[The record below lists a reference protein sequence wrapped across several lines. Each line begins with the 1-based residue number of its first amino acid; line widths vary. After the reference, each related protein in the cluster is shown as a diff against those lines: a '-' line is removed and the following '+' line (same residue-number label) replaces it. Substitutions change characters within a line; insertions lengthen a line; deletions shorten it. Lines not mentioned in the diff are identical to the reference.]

1 MSRLLLS
8 GALLLAAAAP
18 LFAQKPA
25 TKAAATPFSVVEAG
39 VPELRAALESKRIT
53 SRQLVEQY
61 LARIAMYDHQLKA
74 VISVNPRALDEADR
88 LDRERAQGKVRGPMH
103 GIPVALKDNIHTNDI
118 RTTGGALAFAD
129 LVPPYD
135 ATITKNLREAGAI
148 ILAKTQLTEL
158 ANWVAS
164 AMPGNYTAVGGQGL
178 NPWDPR
184 TDPRAG
190 LDDGRA
196 VLATGGSSS
205 GVGTSMS
212 FWLGNGGTDTGGS
225 ILSPSIQT
233 MLVGIRP
240 TTGRLSRW
248 GVIPITGTQ
257 DTPGPMTRTVT
268 DVAYLLGAMESLA
281 PDPNDSATTICTPP
295 PGRDYTKFL
304 DANALKGARIGI
316 PRAFYYEP
324 IAAGSSTTPRGGL
337 NAGQQAVMR
346 DVIAALKAAGATV
359 VDPANIPS
367 VMAPKREDNFTDFP
381 FCQLAEQ
388 SRGRDDNCSIVIKY
402 GMKRDFNVWLAT
414 LGDRAPFKTL
424 TEMREWNIAHQ
435 RAGAIKYGQGRFD
448 ISDEMDL
455 RTDRERY
462 EADRRRDLRLTR
474 SQGLDAVLDGE
485 KLDAVLFPGS
495 SGSDMAARAGYPS
508 ITVPMGTVPVVAPAG
523 NPFPAGFSPKP
534 APFGVMLTG
543 RACSEPKLIG
553 LAYALEQVTK
563 RRVPPP
569 ALP

>member
-1 MSRLLLS
+1 MRRLLIVS
-8 GALLLAAAAP
+8 TALLLAAP
-18 LFAQKPA
+18 SVRAQKPA
-25 TKAAATPFSVVEAG
+25 AKTAAPFSVVEAG
-39 VPELRAALESKRIT
+39 VPELRAALESKRLT

-88 LDRERAQGKVRGPMH
+88 LDRERAQGKVRGPLH
-103 GIPVALKDNIHTNDI
+103 GIPVALKDNIHTNDM

-135 ATITKNLREAGAI
+135 ATITKNLRDAGAI

-184 TDPRAG
+184 TDPRSG

-225 ILSPSIQT
+225 IISPSIQT

-257 DTPGPMTRTVT
+257 DTPGPMARTVT
-268 DVAYLLGAMESLA
+268 DVAYLMGAMESPA
-281 PDPNDSATTICTPP
+281 PDPNDSATTVCTPP
-295 PGRDYTKFL
+295 PGRDYAKFL
-304 DANALKGARIGI
+304 DVNALKGARIGI
-316 PRAFYYEP
+316 PRAFFYEP
-324 IAAGSSTTPRGGL
+324 IAAGSSSTPRGGL
-337 NAGQQAVMR
+337 NAGQQAVMNE
-346 DVIAALKAAGATV
+346 VIAALKAAGATV

-388 SRGRDDNCSIVIKY
+388 SRGRDDNCSVVIKY
-402 GMKRDFNVWLAT
+402 GMKRDFDRWLAT
-414 LGDRAPFKTL
+414 LGDRAPVKTL
-424 TEMREWNIAHQ
+424 AALREWNIAHQ

-448 ISDEMDL
+448 ISDEIDL

-462 EADRRRDLRLTR
+462 DADRRRDLRLTR
-474 SQGLDAVLDGE
+474 TQGLDAALDGQQ
-485 KLDAVLFPGS
+485 LDVLVFPGS
-495 SGSDMAARAGYPS
+495 SGADMSARAGYPS
-508 ITVPMGTVPVVAPAG
+508 ITVPMGTVPVVAPA
-523 NPFPAGFSPKP
+523 NAPFPPGFTPRPSPY
-534 APFGVMLTG
+534 GVMITG

-563 RRVPPP
+563 RRTPPP